1 MTAATPRPESSHGL
15 MDHEPID
22 DYITAPTQHGNFA
35 QVVERNVI
43 FEADGA
49 IFQVRIQRSGS
60 HDYALLNR
68 WSAGKEDW
76 SIVAKR
82 RPSEYGIQGYYP
94 DRFDREAFAPVIG
107 DLVDMAYAFEE
118 AYARGE

>member
-60 HDYALLNR
+60 HDYALN
-68 WSAGKEDW
+68 
-76 SIVAKR
+76 
-82 RPSEYGIQGYYP
+82 
-94 DRFDREAFAPVIG
+94 APLQLTGTVKAHETYKG
-107 DLVDMAYAFEE
+107 NKQTVVTRCKLEE
-118 AYARGE
+118 VQA